1 MPIIKNKQT
10 RKLIIIMSSL
20 VFMVV
25 VISWFYYGRIN
36 NSVDPRIVEARK
48 MYEKYND
55 YTQTGKPD
63 QVFLLMDSIEEIY
76 SRSVYYRNSFETGVL
91 YNNRAAAYLT
101 EVLYSEDSSL
111 NTDSLVGLAEN
122 NCKKSIEIY
131 ESWLNN
137 YQDLNEKEI
146 ERMLNQEYSPELNN
160 YSEKLQQKYLANRL
174 KELQEARIETPRRLS
189 VSYTNLG
196 IIYRYRQQYDSA
208 AIYYE
213 KALTLWDQNLTA
225 ENNLNILLGQPQRK
239 RSLIQKIFPP
249 EKH

>member
-1 MPIIKNKQT
+1 MPIIKNRQT
-10 RKLIIIMSSL
+10 RELIIIMSSL
-20 VFMVV
+20 VFIVIL
-25 VISWFYYGRIN
+25 ISWFYYGRIN
-36 NSVDPRIVEARK
+36 SSVDPRIVEARK

-55 YTQTGKPD
+55 YTQSGNLD

-76 SRSVYYRNSFETGVL
+76 SKSGHYRNSFETGVL

-101 EVLYSEDSSL
+101 KVLHNKDISL
-111 NTDSLVGLAEN
+111 NADSLVSLAEN
-122 NCKKSIEIY
+122 NCFKSIDIY
-131 ESWLNN
+131 ESWMKK
-137 YQDLNEKEI
+137 YQDLDEKEI
-146 ERMLNQEYSPELNN
+146 ENKLSQGYSLELSD
-160 YSEKLQQKYLANRL
+160 YSENLRDKYLANRL
-174 KELQEARIETPRRLS
+174 DELEEAQIETPRRLS

-225 ENNLNILLGQPQRK
+225 ENNLNLLLGRPQRK